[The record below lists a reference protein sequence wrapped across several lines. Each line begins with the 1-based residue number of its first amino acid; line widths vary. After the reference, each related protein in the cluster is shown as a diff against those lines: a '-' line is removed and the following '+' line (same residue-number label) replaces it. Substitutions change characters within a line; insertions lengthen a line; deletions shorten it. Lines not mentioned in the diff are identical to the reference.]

1 MSYVSNLSPCPA
13 LVADAL
19 AQRVTSHVV
28 KRFPYMRGVT
38 PRNAPSQTPGQ
49 EVFTFRTT
57 VDLGA
62 GRMVCVVRV
71 VVDAD
76 GHILRTISSH

>member
-1 MSYVSNLSPCPA
+1 MSQAVQLAARPA
-13 LVADAL
+13 PVVDPL
-19 AQRVTSHVV
+19 AQRVTSHVL
-28 KRFPYMRGVT
+28 KRFPYLRGVT
-38 PRNAPSQTPGQ
+38 PRQAPGQ
-49 EVFTFRTT
+49 APGQTVFTFRTQ

>member
-1 MSYVSNLSPCPA
+1 MSQAAHLATRPA
-13 LVADAL
+13 PAADPLV
-19 AQRVTSHVV
+19 QRVTSYVV
-28 KRFPYMRGVT
+28 KRFPYMRGVA
-38 PRNAPSQTPGQ
+38 PRTAPGQTPDQ
-49 EVFTFRTT
+49 AVFTFRTT

-71 VVDAD
+71 VTDAE

>member
-1 MSYVSNLSPCPA
+1 MSQPA
-13 LVADAL
+13 HLAPRLAPLADPL
-19 AQRVTSHVV
+19 AQQVTSHVV

-38 PRNAPSQTPGQ
+38 PRKAAGQSTGQ
-49 EVFTFRTT
+49 EIFTFRTT

>member
-1 MSYVSNLSPCPA
+1 MSHIAHLTPRPLS
-13 LVADAL
+13 VADPL

-38 PRNAPSQTPGQ
+38 PRQGPGQ
-49 EVFTFRTT
+49 TSGQAIFTFHTT